1 MTEPATES
9 VDELANR
16 VAPMVGTAVD
26 ELQVAA
32 VLESQGFTDQVAKEK
47 YGLPDVFAL
56 AGAVFQKL
64 PRDIALPR
72 EETRIRTIR
81 ELSHGPLYVLP
92 SLAYPAV
99 FEWLGGQTMVHGLV
113 FATAIGW
120 WWSMGMSLVA
130 YRLFGHGL
138 DRAAGRSLRIHGAIG
153 LGAVAAGS
161 LLIDPRLWMFCLAQM
176 GFQVASCVL
185 VTYRREAW
193 VAILM
198 IPACANGL
206 ANLVFDG
213 LMTVALHGG
222 ALSIVLMLAA
232 SWYVTGQAGPDAR
245 KAPRALALLRSAA
258 PSVAYAAL
266 CAGFML
272 NTDARFVTGDL
283 DLGIAVAP
291 LVLGMGAVEWRAHR
305 YSEQA
310 LDLLTRSRSV
320 SVFRRDTWW
329 LLVRELAACLVIL
342 GCLGIML
349 LGVLGHFGLLT
360 TQGALLVDAHVLLG
374 GVFFLGFVLMRYE
387 GLNSLLVIM
396 PVVLIGNIVVN
407 RLVPGAEVTVFLAGC
422 ALLLAGFLLV
432 LRVTAGQVRRY
443 R

>member
-1 MTEPATES
+1 MTEP

-32 VLESQGFTDQVAKEK
+32 VLESQGFTDQAARDD

-56 AGAVFQKL
+56 AGAVFRKL
-64 PRDIALPR
+64 PREIGQPR
-72 EETRIRTIR
+72 AETRIRTIR

-92 SLAYPAV
+92 SPVYPAV
-99 FEWLGGQTMVHGLV
+99 YEWLGGTTMVHGLV

-130 YRLFGHGL
+130 YRLSGHGL
-138 DRAAGRSLRIHGAIG
+138 DHAAGRSLRFSGGIG
-153 LGAVAAGS
+153 LAAVTAGAF
-161 LLIDPRLWMFCLAQM
+161 LIDPRLWMFCLAQV

-198 IPACANGL
+198 IPACAGGVADLLFNVMPL
-206 ANLVFDG
+206 ALY
-213 LMTVALHGG
+213 GG

-232 SWYVTGQAGPDAR
+232 SWYVTGQAKPDAR
-245 KAPRALALLRSAA
+245 KAPRMPALLRLAA
-258 PSVAYAAL
+258 PSVAYSAL

-272 NTDARFVTGDL
+272 NTDAQFVTANL

-310 LDLLTRSRSV
+310 FDLLTSSRSV
-320 SVFRRDTWW
+320 TAFRRDTWW
-329 LLVRELAACLVIL
+329 LLVRELATCLVIV
-342 GCLGIML
+342 GCLGILL
-349 LGVLGHFGLLT
+349 LGALGQFGLLT
-360 TQGALLVDAHVLLG
+360 TRGALLVDAHVLLG

-387 GLNSLLVIM
+387 GMNSLLVILS
-396 PVVLIGNIVVN
+396 VVLIANVVVN
-407 RLVPGAEVTVFLAGC
+407 QYAPGNEVTVFLTGC
-422 ALLLAGFLLV
+422 TVLLVGFLLV

>member
-1 MTEPATES
+1 MTEP

-32 VLESQGFTDQVAKEK
+32 VLESQGFTDHVAKEK

-64 PRDIALPR
+64 PRDNAQPR

-92 SLAYPAV
+92 SLSYPAV
-99 FEWLGGQTMVHGLV
+99 FDWLGGLTMVHGLV

-130 YRLFGHGL
+130 YRLSGHGL
-138 DRAAGRSLRIHGAIG
+138 DHAAGRSLRISGTIG
-153 LGAVAAGS
+153 LGSVSAGS
-161 LLIDPRLWMFCLAQM
+161 LLIDQRLWMFCLAQM

-185 VTYRREAW
+185 VTYRRERWA
-193 VAILM
+193 AILM
-198 IPACANGL
+198 IPACAGGVSS
-206 ANLVFDG
+206 LVFDG
-213 LMTVALHGG
+213 MTAIALHAG

-232 SWYVTGQAGPDAR
+232 SWYVTGQAEPDAR
-245 KAPRALALLRSAA
+245 KAPRTLTLLRSAA

-272 NTDARFVTGDL
+272 NTDARFVTGSI

-320 SVFRRDTWW
+320 SAFRRDTW
-329 LLVRELAACLVIL
+329 LLLIRELATCLVIL
-342 GCLGIML
+342 GCLGIVL
-349 LGVLGHFGLLT
+349 LGVLGQSGLLT
-360 TQGALLVDAHVLLG
+360 TRGALLVDAHVLLG

-407 RLVPGAEVTVFLAGC
+407 RLVPGSEVTVFLAGC
-422 ALLLAGFLLV
+422 TVLLAGFLLV